1 MREILF
7 RGKHIH
13 VLSQN
18 EQLDGA
24 WIYGYLCDKNCINSL
39 GLEGEFLIDPET
51 VCQYTGLTDKNGKRI
66 FEGDIVTISEDGYKE
81 DPDYLGLF
89 PQGQGHFKN
98 YVVEFLD
105 GLYQITYICKR
116 DGDIMHLCKN
126 LVYSRY
132 LEVIG
137 NIFDNPELV
146 N

>member
-7 RGKHIH
+7 RAKRTYDGKW
-13 VLSQN
+13 V
-18 EQLDGA
+18 EG
-24 WIYGYLCDKNCINSL
+24 IYMPRPNSPKVARFYIVEI
-39 GLEGEFLIDPET
+39 GIAKWYEVDPET